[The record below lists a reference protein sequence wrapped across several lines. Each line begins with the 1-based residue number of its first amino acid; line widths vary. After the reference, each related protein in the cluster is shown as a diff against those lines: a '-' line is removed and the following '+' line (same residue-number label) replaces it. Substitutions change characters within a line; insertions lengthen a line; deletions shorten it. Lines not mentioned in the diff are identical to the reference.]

1 MNVMT
6 KDTVHSD
13 LVTFDHRLHGK
24 DALYNIGSINDT
36 SLI

>member
-1 MNVMT
+1 MDLLT
-6 KDTVHSD
+6 KDTLHTD

-24 DALYNIGSINDT
+24 DAPHNMEGINDT